1 MIFRMMKKSFL
12 TLNLLFCLIHLSCG
26 SSIPFQAETDLKRP
40 VGLSVTAI
48 SGLKFQLSYFV
59 QNQES
64 SFIGYNLYIARNT
77 IGDQEARADS
87 TIPALN
93 LDGTLP
99 TFKHS
104 STDIDLNI
112 PKTAEVSL
120 YHDAVTNFEVGVTY
134 FFRITA
140 CARNLSLSSQQE
152 SLPSNEV
159 SVTATN

>member
-1 MIFRMMKKSFL
+1 MIFKMIKKSFL
-12 TLNLLFCLIHLSCG
+12 TLNLLFCLLNLSCG

-40 VGLSVTAI
+40 VGLSVAAI

-64 SFIGYNLYIARNT
+64 SFIGYIARNT
-77 IGDQEARADS
+77 IGDPEARTGS

-104 STDIDLNI
+104 RTDIDLNI
-112 PKTAEVSL
+112 PKTAVVSL
-120 YHDAVTNFEVGVTY
+120 YNDAVTNFEVGVTY

-159 SVTATN
+159 SATATN